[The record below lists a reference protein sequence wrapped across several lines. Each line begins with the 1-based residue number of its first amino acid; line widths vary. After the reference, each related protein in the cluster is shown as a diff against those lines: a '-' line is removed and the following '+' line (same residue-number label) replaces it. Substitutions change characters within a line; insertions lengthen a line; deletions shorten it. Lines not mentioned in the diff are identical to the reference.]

1 MQDLD
6 RAISE
11 AEHSQRTLTQTHR
24 EAQAE
29 LTDFI
34 RTRTEI
40 ECIIK
45 DLEAAGASAS
55 RKREQLEVD
64 LAQVQQKVAEKE
76 AALVALLPEWEEQRT
91 TEATEKRRLD
101 EANAKLN
108 ALFAKQGRASKTDN
122 GVGGCEA
129 LVGDVASVAGGD
141 RGANTGSA

>member
-1 MQDLD
+1 MSLQDLD

-11 AEHSQRTLTQTHR
+11 AEHSQRTLTQTRR

-34 RTRTEI
+34 RMHTEI

-45 DLEAAGASAS
+45 DFEAAGASAS
-55 RKREQLEVD
+55 GKREQLEAE

-76 AALVALLPEWEEQRT
+76 AALEALLPEWAEQQVT
-91 TEATEKRRLD
+91 GAMEKRRLD

-108 ALFAKQGRASKTDN
+108 ALSAKQSFVPSQREMHS
-122 GVGGCEA
+122 
-129 LVGDVASVAGGD
+129 
-141 RGANTGSA
+141 